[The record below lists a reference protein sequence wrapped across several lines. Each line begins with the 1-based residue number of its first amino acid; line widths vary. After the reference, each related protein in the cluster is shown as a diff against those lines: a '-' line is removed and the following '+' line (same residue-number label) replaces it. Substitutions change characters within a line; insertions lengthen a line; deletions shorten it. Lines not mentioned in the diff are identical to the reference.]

1 MILMKSAIKVSA
13 TEAARNLSDLLNRVR
28 YRGERFTVVRG
39 GEDVAEIVPAKRIAG
54 VTLRE
59 LRSALASLPP
69 PDDEF
74 ANDLERIRAEQ
85 PPAEPS
91 WRS

>member
-1 MILMKSAIKVSA
+1 MKSATVRVSA

-39 GEDVAEIVPAKRIAG
+39 GEEVAEIVPAKRAAG
-54 VTLRE
+54 VSLRE
-59 LRSALASLPP
+59 LRSALASVPA
-69 PDDEF
+69 PDDAF
-74 ANDLERIRAEQ
+74 AADLERIRAEQ

>member
-1 MILMKSAIKVSA
+1 MNVRITA
-13 TEAARNLSDLLNRVR
+13 TEAARNLSDLLSRVR

-39 GEDVAEIVPAKRIAG
+39 GEEVAEIVPAAQTGAVTFGDLRRI
-54 VTLRE
+54 
-59 LRSALASLPP
+59 LAAIPR

-74 ANDLERIRAEQ
+74 AADLDRVRAEQ
-85 PPAEPS
+85 PPAEPT